1 MKNKELKLARN
12 NVSALMADQKK
23 QTKQNNNFWYLVDEK
38 VDEKMIMDKIIENL
52 PSDNDKVL
60 YYPWI
65 GDELVFSKVWR

>member
-12 NVSALMADQKK
+12 NVSALMADQKNILNK
-23 QTKQNNNFWYLVDEK
+23 AITFDTSK

-60 YYPWI
+60 YYP
-65 GDELVFSKVWR
+65 

>member
-1 MKNKELKLARN
+1 MKNKELKIVRN

-23 QTKQNNNFWYLVDEK
+23 KTKQNNNFWYLVDEK

-60 YYPWI
+60 YYP
-65 GDELVFSKVWR
+65 

>member
-1 MKNKELKLARN
+1 MKNKELKIVRN

-60 YYPWI
+60 YYP
-65 GDELVFSKVWR
+65 